1 MPRWGRIPKCPVR
14 AGRRVNTRPKFW
26 LFHHGFENAGRR
38 RTVRRSTIE
47 LAAAV
52 LLLFASSA
60 SAQQALPL
68 TLEQALASTSA
79 AHPDVA
85 LAESDRAA
93 ALADLTSASARR
105 DWLINFDLAARHVKP
120 MSGDNTDDSYA
131 RVNARKN
138 LFDFDRT
145 RRAEEAA
152 RAEIAARDA
161 ALLSVRDRRR
171 IEIMTRFF
179 DVLVADQ
186 QYTADNEFMS
196 IAYVNFDNAR
206 ERHGVGQLSNVELA
220 EFENRYQDW
229 RVRRDL
235 SQRRLRSTRALLAM
249 AMNQPQQLPGDLA
262 DPPLADNQRPIPEID
277 ALLSLLEANNPRL
290 TAQRAAL
297 EASRQRVA
305 SLRAERQPSIDA
317 ELEGAEYTRI
327 IGTRDRLR
335 AGVILSWPLYQGE
348 RIDGRVAREQ
358 ATTARL
364 AAEHEKLK
372 MELSQTLLETWQ
384 EAHHLQAVARAA
396 ARQNTVTRDLQ
407 LERSRAFYEVELKAN
422 LGDAM
427 ANTVEAKLRE
437 RRTEYQLALALAR
450 IEALTGAPLPAA
462 PLASA
467 K

>member
-1 MPRWGRIPKCPVR
+1 ML
-14 AGRRVNTRPKFW
+14 TRLKFG
-26 LFHHGFENAGRR
+26 LLHQDFSNAA
-38 RTVRRSTIE
+38 RRSAVKRSTVN

-52 LLLFASSA
+52 LLLFATGA
-60 SAQQALPL
+60 SAQQAAPL
-68 TLEQALASTSA
+68 TLEQALVSASA
-79 AHPDVA
+79 GHPDLA

-93 ALADLTSASARR
+93 ALAELTSASSRR
-105 DWLINFDLAARHVKP
+105 DWLVNFDIGARHVKP

-145 RRAEEAA
+145 RRAEDAA
-152 RAEIAARDA
+152 RAEVAARDA
-161 ALLSVRDRRR
+161 ALVSVRDRRR

-179 DVLVADQ
+179 DILVADQ
-186 QYTADNEFMS
+186 QYTVDNEFMS

-206 ERHGVGQLSNVELA
+206 ERHGVGQLSNVELT
-220 EFENRYQDW
+220 EYENLYQDW

-235 SQRRLRSTRALLAM
+235 SERRLRSSRALLAM

-262 DPPLADNQRPIPEID
+262 DPPLTDNQRPIPEFD
-277 ALLSLLEANNPRL
+277 ALLPLLEANNPRL
-290 TAQRAAL
+290 ATQRAAL

-305 SLRAERQPSIDA
+305 ALRAERQPSIDA
-317 ELEGAEYTRI
+317 ELEGAEYGRT
-327 IGTRDRLR
+327 IGTRDRIR

-348 RIDGRVAREQ
+348 RVDARVAREQ
-358 ATTARL
+358 ATTVRL

-384 EAHHLQAVARAA
+384 EAQHLQAVARGA

-427 ANTVEAKLRE
+427 ANTVDAKLRE

-462 PLASA
+462 PPTSA

>member
-1 MPRWGRIPKCPVR
+1 M
-14 AGRRVNTRPKFW
+14 A
-26 LFHHGFENAGRR
+26 
-38 RTVRRSTIE
+38 
-47 LAAAV
+47 LAALFFTAPAP
-52 LLLFASSA
+52 LL
-60 SAQQALPL
+60 AQQSNPL
-68 TLEQALASTSA
+68 TLEQALTSA
-79 AHPDVA
+79 NGSHPDLA

-93 ALADLTSASARR
+93 ALAELTSATSRR
-105 DWLINFDLAARHVKP
+105 DWLVNFDLGARHVKP
-120 MSGDNTDDSYA
+120 MSGENTDDSYA
-131 RVNARKN
+131 RINARKN

-145 RRAEEAA
+145 RRAEDAA
-152 RAEIAARDA
+152 RAEISAREA
-161 ALLSVRDRRR
+161 ALVSVQDRRR
-171 IEIMTRFF
+171 IDIMARFF

-186 QYTADNEFMS
+186 QFTADNEFMS

-206 ERHGVGQLSNVELA
+206 ERHTLGQLSNVELA

-235 SQRRLRSTRALLAM
+235 SERRLRSSRALLAN
-249 AMNQPQQLPGDLA
+249 AMNQPNQLPGDLV
-262 DPPLADNQRPIPEID
+262 DPPLPENQRPIPEFD
-277 ALLSLLEANNPRL
+277 ALLPLLEANNPRL
-290 TAQRAAL
+290 LAQRAAL

-305 SLRAERQPSIDA
+305 SLRAEHRPSIDA
-317 ELEGAEYTRI
+317 EVEGAEYGRT

-348 RIDGRVAREQ
+348 RVDGRVAREQ
-358 ATTARL
+358 ATTAKL

-372 MELSQTLLETWQ
+372 MELSQSLLETWQ
-384 EAHHLQAVARAA
+384 EAQHLQAIARAA
-396 ARQNTVTRDLQ
+396 ARQNTATRDLQ

-450 IEALTGAPLPAA
+450 IEALTGAPLAAA
-462 PLASA
+462 PSLPA